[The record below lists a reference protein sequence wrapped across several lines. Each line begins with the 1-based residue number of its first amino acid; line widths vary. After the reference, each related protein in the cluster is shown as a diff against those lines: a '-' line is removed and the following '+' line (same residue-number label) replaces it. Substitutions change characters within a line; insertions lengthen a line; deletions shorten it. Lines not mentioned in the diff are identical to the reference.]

1 MTTKN
6 ISESKNAEKEISK
19 ETKKIRIYIDPK
31 LTDGGFST
39 NGRRLVG
46 YVEVDE
52 EEAEDLKRR
61 LEEYAEVK
69 ERLHNPSA
77 KITIKNSFAIEQ
89 LYLADPATNRNKPNW
104 TDEYGLLDPWQ
115 WHKLPK
121 EFQEE
126 LKARRYALYGIK

>member
-6 ISESKNAEKEISK
+6 TSESKNAENK

-31 LTDGGFST
+31 LTDGGFTT

-46 YVEVDE
+46 YIEVDE

-77 KITIKNSFAIEQ
+77 KVTIKNSFVIEQ

-115 WHKLPK
+115 WNKLPK

-126 LKARRYALYGIK
+126 LRERRYALYGIK

>member
-6 ISESKNAEKEISK
+6 TSESKNAENK

-31 LTDGGFST
+31 LTDGGFTT

-46 YVEVDE
+46 YIEVDE

-77 KITIKNSFAIEQ
+77 KVTIKNSFVIEQ

-115 WHKLPK
+115 WNKLPK

>member
-1 MTTKN
+1 MTKN
-6 ISESKNAEKEISK
+6 TDISESKNAEK

-31 LTDGGFST
+31 LTDGGFTT
-39 NGRRLVG
+39 NGRKLVG
-46 YVEVDE
+46 YIEVDE
-52 EEAEDLKRR
+52 TEAEDLKRR

-69 ERLHNPSA
+69 ERLHNPAA
-77 KITIKNSFAIEQ
+77 KVTIKNSFVVEQ

-115 WHKLPK
+115 WSKLSK